1 VRARGRSAGA
11 GRDHHPSRTHER
23 PGPPRTR
30 ERGKPPEREAPS
42 PRPIRL
48 FPDTYVVHTQPGL
61 EGVAFSEIAARVP
74 GARESGRR
82 VVPERA
88 GMTIFTAPRP
98 DALRALRCAEDVF
111 ALAGYRGGLDPDK
124 SSLDRIRAAARE
136 APFVQEALE
145 ARVRFLPGVRAGRRL
160 RFRVVARQAGEHEF
174 RRVDLQ
180 HAIERGIQERPD
192 HTWRLDEQAADI
204 EVWATMI
211 RAELFLAIRLSDDS
225 MRHRE
230 YKTAHLPGS
239 LRPAAAAALAWLS
252 EPDDRDVVLDPFCGA
267 GTILIERAHLGRYA
281 RLIGSDRDPAA
292 IRAARANVGPRYK
305 PIDLEGWD
313 AGAIPLADASVN
325 AIITNLPWGVRYS
338 THGENRRLYPDWIA
352 EFDRLLAAGG
362 RMVLLTAEWRIM
374 QEQIARGRIRPEK
387 IIRANILGAPAS
399 IYLCRKT

>member
-1 VRARGRSAGA
+1 
-11 GRDHHPSRTHER
+11 
-23 PGPPRTR
+23 
-30 ERGKPPEREAPS
+30 
-42 PRPIRL
+42 
-48 FPDTYVVHTQPGL
+48 
-61 EGVAFSEIAARVP
+61 
-74 GARESGRR
+74 
-82 VVPERA
+82 
-88 GMTIFTAPRP
+88 
-98 DALRALRCAEDVF
+98 
-111 ALAGYRGGLDPDK
+111 
-124 SSLDRIRAAARE
+124 
-136 APFVQEALE
+136 
-145 ARVRFLPGVRAGRRL
+145 
-160 RFRVVARQAGEHEF
+160 
-174 RRVDLQ
+174 
-180 HAIERGIQERPD
+180 
-192 HTWRLDEQAADI
+192 
-204 EVWATMI
+204 MI